1 MRTIQM
7 TIDEPLLKEVDLAS
21 RSLQTTRSEFI
32 RAALKLALQQQRI
45 AQLER
50 QHESGYTAHPQATAE
65 VAEWEAEQVWGAP

>member
-7 TIDEPLLKEVDLAS
+7 TIDEPLLREVDQMS

-32 RAALKLALQQQRI
+32 REALKLALQKHRI

-50 QHESGYTAHPQATAE
+50 QHAAGYKAHPQEPTE
-65 VAEWEAEQVWGAP
+65 VTEWEPEQAWEEP